1 MNTELVP
8 ATLAVCGGA
17 GLVAAVAAFET
28 RRAADMRANRTR
40 LGVRFPLGIT
50 PDAAVAALRGLSG
63 LGWRQEMVFEL
74 RGREHSV
81 SHALVVSDDQRE
93 AVMGGL
99 ASALPGVRFV
109 EQDAPSRSSRY
120 AVKLFVPT
128 PLVLHDGE
136 IEHGARALLAAFT
149 QLLDGEELVLRWAV
163 MPSRPRTWNP
173 SGRDD
178 REDQAAMRLWQRK
191 VSGTGFQVA
200 GLLLVTAASQ
210 ARARQ
215 LADGV
220 VSALH
225 ARENRVGVLR
235 ATGDAR
241 GRRFGSLPQVSRTSG
256 WLSLAE
262 LLPLLG
268 WPLGDELVPGLELG
282 GARERLVP
290 AGVPRAGR
298 VIFIGRD
305 NRGERPVAL
314 SPEAA
319 RHHAAVI
326 GPTGSGKSALMGRS
340 VLSDIRAGFGGV
352 VVDPK
357 SDLIEDLLQRVDPR
371 DADRIVVIDP
381 ADSRPLPALDVLG
394 AGDPDLRADVLL
406 GALSTLFKSSTGIRT
421 ETYGRLALRTLAE
434 VPGATLAD
442 MGRLFTDASFRR
454 QAITRVSD
462 PFIRSQWAAFEAL
475 SPAAQIEHVQS
486 PMSKVTALV
495 SRPAIRAVLA
505 SPRATIDVGQI
516 LAERKW
522 LFVSLA
528 PGRLGEPAARLLG
541 AVLMYAVWSAIEARS
556 AIRAEDRHPLFVYV
570 DELTTMASLPFGL
583 ESLLER
589 ARGLGAGVTVGVQ
602 SLARVPDTTR
612 AALLGNVATLV
623 AFRAGA
629 DEAKRLAR
637 EMPGLTDRDL
647 QALGPFEVAARIGV
661 GIGSQ
666 VAVVTGRSLPWP
678 EQTGI
683 AEIIR
688 DRSAVTYGVPPH
700 ANNEV
705 EPVSDEAP
713 SIGRKRRAS

>member
-17 GLVAAVAAFET
+17 GLVAAVAAYET
-28 RRAADMRANRTR
+28 RRAAEMRGTRKR
-40 LGVRFPLGIT
+40 LGVRFPLGAT
-50 PDAAVAALRGLSG
+50 PDSAMAALRGLSG

-74 RGREHSV
+74 RGQERKV
-81 SHALVVSDDQRE
+81 SHALLVSDDRRE
-93 AVMGGL
+93 AVTGGL
-99 ASALPGVRFV
+99 ASTLPGVRFA
-109 EQDAPSRSSRY
+109 EQDAPSGSARY

-128 PLVLHDGE
+128 PVVLHEGE
-136 IEHGARALLAAFT
+136 IEHGSRALLAAFT
-149 QLLDGEELVLRWAV
+149 QLGDGEELVLRWAV

-173 SGRDD
+173 SSD
-178 REDQAAMRLWQRK
+178 REDQAAVRLWQRK

-200 GLLLVTAASQ
+200 GLLLVSAGSQ

-235 ATGDAR
+235 ATRDAR
-241 GRRFGSLPQVSRTSG
+241 GRSFDSLPQVGRTSG

-268 WPLGDELVPGLELG
+268 WPLGDEMVPGLELG
-282 GARERLVP
+282 GARERLAS

-319 RHHAAVI
+319 RHHMAIV
-326 GPTGSGKSALMGRS
+326 GPTGSGKSSLMGRS
-340 VLSDIRAGFGGV
+340 VLSDMRLGYGGV
-352 VVDPK
+352 VFDPK
-357 SDLIEDLLQRVDPR
+357 SDLVEALLQRADPR

-381 ADSRPLPALDVLG
+381 ADSRPSPALDVLG

-406 GALSTLFKSSTGIRT
+406 GALSALFASSTGIRT

-442 MGRLFTDASFRR
+442 MGRLFADGSFRR
-454 QAITRVSD
+454 HAVALVSD

-505 SPRATIDVGQI
+505 SPRATIDIGQL

-541 AVLMYAVWSAIEARS
+541 AVLMYAVWSAIEARA
-556 AIRAEDRHPLFVYV
+556 AIPAEDRHPLFVYV

-637 EMPGLTDRDL
+637 EMPGLNDRDL
-647 QALGPFEVAARIGV
+647 MALGPFEIAARIGV
-661 GIGSQ
+661 GVGSQ

-678 EQTGI
+678 EQTGM
-683 AEIIR
+683 AEVIR
-688 DRSAVTYGVPPH
+688 DRSAVSYGVAPQE
-700 ANNEV
+700 NDEV
-705 EPVSDEAP
+705 EPASDEAP

>member
-1 MNTELVP
+1 MNSELVP

-40 LGVRFPLGIT
+40 LGVRFPLGAT
-50 PDAAVAALRGLSG
+50 PDAAIAALRGLSG

-74 RGREHSV
+74 RGQEHRV
-81 SHALVVSDDQRE
+81 SHALLVSDDRRE
-93 AVMGGL
+93 AVTGGL
-99 ASALPGVRFV
+99 ASTLPGIRFT
-109 EQDAPSRSSRY
+109 EDDAPSGSARY

-136 IEHGARALLAAFT
+136 TEHGSRALLAAFT

-163 MPSRPRTWNP
+163 MPSRPRDWNP
-173 SGRDD
+173 SGRDE
-178 REDQAAMRLWQRK
+178 REDQAAVRLWQRK

-235 ATGDAR
+235 ATRDPR
-241 GRRFGSLPQVSRTSG
+241 GRSFDSLPQVSRTSG
-256 WLSLAE
+256 WLTLAE

-268 WPLGDELVPGLELG
+268 WPLGDELVSGLELG

-319 RHHAAVI
+319 RHHVAVV
-326 GPTGSGKSALMGRS
+326 GPTGSGKSSLMGRS
-340 VLSDIRAGFGGV
+340 VLSDIRAGFGGL

-357 SDLIEDLLQRVDPR
+357 SDLIEELLRRVDPR

-381 ADSRPLPALDVLG
+381 ADSRPSPALDVLG

-406 GALSTLFKSSTGIRT
+406 GALSALFKSSTGIRT

-442 MGRLFTDASFRR
+442 MGRLFADASFRR
-454 QAITRVSD
+454 QAIARVSD
-462 PFIRSQWAAFEAL
+462 PFIRSQWAAFESL

-505 SPRATIDVGQI
+505 SPRATIDIGQL

-541 AVLMYAVWSAIEARS
+541 AVLMYAVWSAIEARA
-556 AIRAEDRHPLFVYV
+556 AIRAEDRHPLFLYV
-570 DELTTMASLPFGL
+570 DELTTMASLPVGL
-583 ESLLER
+583 EGLLER
-589 ARGLGAGVTVGVQ
+589 SRGLGAGVTVGVQ

-637 EMPGLTDRDL
+637 EMPGLNDRDL
-647 QALGPFEVAARIGV
+647 MALGPFEVAARIGV

-678 EQTGI
+678 EQTGM
-683 AEIIR
+683 AEVIR
-688 DRSAVTYGVPPH
+688 DRSAATYGVVPQ
-700 ANNEV
+700 ANDAV
-705 EPVSDEAP
+705 EPASDEAS